1 MVTVEGV
8 VSVKV
13 PNMVGKHLEAL
24 SCKLVVYVLEKC
36 NKE

>member
-13 PNMVGKHLEAL
+13 PNMVGKHLKAL
-24 SCKLVVYVLEKC
+24 CCKLVVCVLEKC

>member
-13 PNMVGKHLEAL
+13 PNMVGKHLKAL
-24 SCKLVVYVLEKC
+24 CCKLVVCVLEKC
-36 NKE
+36 YKE